1 MTRATQTRREFLH
14 TGATVGASLVIGFHL
29 HRPAPGTFKPN
40 AWLEIHPDGT
50 VSIWTGRSEMGQGVK
65 TAMPMIVAE
74 ELDVDWQSVRVVQAD
89 ANPAYGD
96 QMTVGSRSVQ
106 SSWEP
111 LRKAGAAARE
121 MLISAAALTWGVPP
135 EACRAERAVVRHG
148 ASGRQLRYGQ
158 LTARAA
164 SLPVPENPP
173 LKPPSEF
180 RIIGTRV
187 PRVDSA
193 DKVTGKAQYGID
205 VRVPGMAF
213 AAVARCPVFGGRV
226 RRFDAAPALAIPGVL
241 RVEQISRGVEVV
253 AENTWA
259 AFQGKKALQVEWDEG
274 DTARWSSDGISRAF
288 ADAATHPGQSV
299 RAIGDVDTALAGAAR
314 TVEAVYEAPYLA
326 HACME
331 PMNCTA
337 HVTNGKAEIWAPTQ
351 NPQGIQREAVRIL
364 GFPVGAVTVHVTY
377 LGGGFGRRGGP
388 VDYPNEA
395 IELAAKVD
403 RPVQVVWTREDD
415 IQNGLYRPAT
425 YNLLRA
431 GLDQTGRP
439 VAWSHKLVGP
449 DGASFMITRGADEVI
464 YAIPNFR
471 LERVTED
478 PGIPIAPWRGVG
490 PSQNGFIVESFVD
503 ELAHVAGKDPYAFR
517 RDLVAGQP
525 RLVAVLDAAAKG
537 AGWGSPAAAGRQR
550 GIALWQFGA
559 TSVAEVAEVSVKDDG
574 SVRVHRVVCA
584 IDCGI
589 VINPDTVEAQ
599 TQSNVVYG
607 LTAALFGQIDIDR
620 GRVVQSNFHDY
631 RMLRLAE
638 MPKVEV
644 HLVPSDGPPGGV
656 GEAAL
661 PALAPAVCNA
671 IFAATGKRIR
681 RLPIPS
687 LV

>member
-1 MTRATQTRREFLH
+1 MTRATQTRREFLQ
-14 TGATVGASLVIGFHL
+14 TGATLGASLVIGFHL
-29 HRPAPGTFKPN
+29 HLPAPATFKPN
-40 AWLEIHPDGT
+40 AWLEVHPDGT
-50 VSIWTGRSEMGQGVK
+50 VSIWTGRSEMGQGVR

-74 ELDVDWQSVRVVQAD
+74 ELDVDWQTVRVVQAD

-135 EACRAERAVVRHG
+135 EACRAERGVVRHG

-180 RIIGTRV
+180 RIVGTRV

-241 RVEQISRGVEVV
+241 RVEQISRGVAVV

-288 ADAATHPGQSV
+288 ADAATHPGLSV

-337 HVTNGKAEIWAPTQ
+337 HVRGTACEIWAPTQ
-351 NPQGIQREAVRIL
+351 NPQGIERAAAKLTGLSPEAI
-364 GFPVGAVTVHVTY
+364 TVHVTY

-388 VDYPNEA
+388 MDYATEA
-395 IELAAKVD
+395 IELAKQIDA
-403 RPVQVVWTREDD
+403 PVQVVWTREDD
-415 IQNGLYRPAT
+415 IQNALYRPAT
-425 YNLLRA
+425 YNVLRG
-431 GLDQTGRP
+431 GLDARGAP
-439 VAWSHKLVGP
+439 VAWSHRLVGP
-449 DGASFMITRGADEVI
+449 EGGSFLLTRGADELI
-464 YAIPNFR
+464 YPVPHFR
-471 LERVTED
+471 LERVIED
-478 PGIPIAPWRGVG
+478 PGVPVAPWRGVG
-490 PSQNGFIVESFVD
+490 PSQNGWVVESFVD
-503 ELAHVAGKDPYAFR
+503 ELAHAAGKDPYAYR
-517 RDLVAGQP
+517 RELVAGHP
-525 RLVAVLDAAAKG
+525 RLVQVLDLAAER
-537 AGWGSPAAAGRQR
+537 AGWSSASPAGQAR
-550 GIALWQFGA
+550 GIALWQFGDTFLA
-559 TSVAEVAEVSVKDDG
+559 QVAEVSVASDG
-574 SVRVHRVVCA
+574 AVRVHRVVCA
-584 IDCGI
+584 IDCG
-589 VINPDTVEAQ
+589 VVVNPAGVEAQ
-599 TQSNVVYG
+599 VQGAIIYG
-607 LTAALFGQIDIDR
+607 LTAALYGEITIDR
-620 GRVVQSNFHDY
+620 GRVAQRCISCAATRRREAWARRGCRRSRRRCATRSSRGRGSGSGGY
-631 RMLRLAE
+631 RSDGWLRL
-638 MPKVEV
+638 
-644 HLVPSDGPPGGV
+644 PG
-656 GEAAL
+656 
-661 PALAPAVCNA
+661 LAPGVSRA
-671 IFAATGKRIR
+671 
-681 RLPIPS
+681 
-687 LV
+687 